1 MVPRS
6 LLLIAKVT
14 LLAAIYVTVAH
25 WGLQFDPVNRF
36 ATIIWPPAGVSL
48 AALLL
53 FGRDLWPGIAIGA
66 AIVNVWIGAPL
77 PVACGIA
84 LGNTL
89 AALLGWYALQRIP
102 GFRLTV
108 DRLRDALGFILL
120 AAILSTAVRATIGGA
135 GPYPRGPI
143 PGSRLA
149 GPGFTS

>member
-14 LLAAIYVTVAH
+14 LLAASYVTVAH
-25 WGLQFDPVNRF
+25 WGLQFAPVNRC

-66 AIVNVWIGAPL
+66 AIVNLWIGAPL

-84 LGNTL
+84 LGNPPE
-89 AALLGWYALQRIP
+89 ALLGGHALQKIP

-108 DRLRDALGFILL
+108 DRLPDPLGFIVP
-120 AAILSTAVRATIGGA
+120 AAIPTTAVSATVRV
-135 GPYPRGPI
+135 P
-143 PGSRLA
+143 SL
-149 GPGFTS
+149 